1 MCASVHDSSTS
12 QDSRQAR
19 IAHAVAGL
27 RRQLDA
33 AGIPN
38 RHVSDADLY
47 RVMYTVWWLTCLD
60 NRDPSDADLYR
71 VMYTVW
77 WLTCLDNRDP
87 DNPDEQARTLRMLR
101 ESTEQA
107 GAA

>member
-60 NRDPSDADLYR
+60 NRDP
-71 VMYTVW
+71 
-77 WLTCLDNRDP
+77 

>member
-1 MCASVHDSSTS
+1 MCASVNDSTLTP
-12 QDSRQAR
+12 DSRQAR

-60 NRDPSDADLYR
+60 NRDP
-71 VMYTVW
+71 
-77 WLTCLDNRDP
+77 DNQ
-87 DNPDEQARTLRMLR
+87 DEQARTLRMLR

>member
-1 MCASVHDSSTS
+1 MCASVNDSTLTP
-12 QDSRQAR
+12 DSRQAR

-60 NRDPSDADLYR
+60 NRDP
-71 VMYTVW
+71 
-77 WLTCLDNRDP
+77 

>member
-1 MCASVHDSSTS
+1 MQNHSTS
-12 QDSRQAR
+12 TDSRQAR

-60 NRDPSDADLYR
+60 NRDP
-71 VMYTVW
+71 
-77 WLTCLDNRDP
+77 

>member
-1 MCASVHDSSTS
+1 MKNHSTS
-12 QDSRQAR
+12 TDSRQER
-19 IAHAVAGL
+19 ITHAVAGL

-47 RVMYTVWWLTCLD
+47 RVMYTVWWLTF
-60 NRDPSDADLYR
+60 
-71 VMYTVW
+71 
-77 WLTCLDNRDP
+77 LDNRDP
-87 DNPDEQARTLRMLR
+87 DNQDEQARTLRMLR

>member
-1 MCASVHDSSTS
+1 MQNLSTS
-12 QDSRQAR
+12 PDSRQER
-19 IAHAVAGL
+19 ITRAVAAM
-27 RRQLDA
+27 RAQLDA

-47 RVMYTVWWLTCLD
+47 RVMYTVWWLTH
-60 NRDPSDADLYR
+60 
-71 VMYTVW
+71 
-77 WLTCLDNRDP
+77 LDNRDP

>member
-1 MCASVHDSSTS
+1 MCASVNDSITS

-47 RVMYTVWWLTCLD
+47 RVMYTVWWLTH
-60 NRDPSDADLYR
+60 
-71 VMYTVW
+71 
-77 WLTCLDNRDP
+77 LDNRDP